1 VREGEAREGSK
12 RATRGTTLG
21 STTRRGATAM
31 GLDRNLDQEGI
42 PDLEG
47 PLPEKAATGDPQ
59 EGASPPTDRP
69 ASQDYGVTA
78 DEQSRPEPLDVRL
91 ARERA
96 DVVRADPDD
105 VGILVAPEDEAL
117 GLEDDDA
124 DLVARRGGDD
134 QVGTSAEEAA
144 MHVVE
149 ER

>member
-1 VREGEAREGSK
+1 
-12 RATRGTTLG
+12 
-21 STTRRGATAM
+21 M
-31 GLDRNLDQEGI
+31 GLDRNLDEEGI

-59 EGASPPTDRP
+59 EGTPPPTDRP

-78 DEQSRPEPLDVRL
+78 EEQAHTEPLDVRL
-91 ARERA
+91 AREQP
-96 DVVRADPDD
+96 DVVRADEEA
-105 VGILVAPEDEAL
+105 VGTLVAPEDEAP

-124 DLVARRGGDD
+124 ELTARLGGDD
-134 QVGTSAEEAA
+134 QLGASAEEAA

>member
-1 VREGEAREGSK
+1 
-12 RATRGTTLG
+12 
-21 STTRRGATAM
+21 M

-78 DEQSRPEPLDVRL
+78 EEQSRPEPLDVRL
-91 ARERA
+91 ARERP
-96 DVVRADPDD
+96 DVVRGDP
-105 VGILVAPEDEAL
+105 
-117 GLEDDDA
+117 DDA